1 MPAFDRILV
10 VALACSLGPS
20 SPAET
25 PVDAKDARVVKTGM
39 QFDEARRLLES
50 AEATKTE
57 YRGARGFVPHKP
69 SDPLPPR
76 VHLYMLDEK
85 VRLEMFV
92 DRNSNAIQTMVIRF
106 EPEVPARLK
115 ANYLEAL
122 CLSLIFHDD
131 NSYSLRLKRSIEDHE
146 AIESA
151 KRTGK

>member
-1 MPAFDRILV
+1 
-10 VALACSLGPS
+10 
-20 SPAET
+20 
-25 PVDAKDARVVKTGM
+25 
-39 QFDEARRLLES
+39 
-50 AEATKTE
+50 
-57 YRGARGFVPHKP
+57 
-69 SDPLPPR
+69 
-76 VHLYMLDEK
+76 
-85 VRLEMFV
+85 
-92 DRNSNAIQTMVIRF
+92 AIQTMVIRF